1 MLRINTMTT
10 KTTIA
15 LADLVEKGADG
26 ELLRDMIQYVAQRM
40 MELDTE
46 GLCAAAYGERN
57 PERINSRNGYRERL
71 WQTRSGAVDLKIP
84 KLRKGSYFPGFLEP
98 RRAGEKALAAVIQ
111 EAYIQ
116 GVSTRS
122 VDELVKAMGMSGI
135 SKSQVSRLC
144 ADIDERVNA
153 FLNRPIEGDWPYL
166 WIDATYMKV
175 REAGRIVSVAVIIAV
190 GVNTDG
196 VREVLGMAVGP
207 SEAEP
212 FWTSFLRSLTRRGLR
227 GVKLVIADSHEG
239 LKAAAAKVLKATWQ
253 RCKVHFLRNALAHAG
268 KGQRQMVLAM
278 INTVFAQENL
288 DAAIAQWRVV
298 ADQLRDKF
306 PRLAAML
313 DRSEA
318 DVLAFMSF
326 PKAHHKQIHSTNPLE
341 RLNAE
346 IKRRTDVVGIFPNE
360 AAITRLVG
368 ALLLEQSDEWSLQ
381 RRYMQ
386 LEGLQ
391 TLADNQTAR
400 LSAVVN

>member
-1 MLRINTMTT
+1 MTTT
-10 KTTIA
+10 KTNIA
-15 LADLVEKGADG
+15 LAELAEKGADAD
-26 ELLRDMIQYVAQRM
+26 LLKQMIQYVAQRM
-40 MELDTE
+40 MEMDAE
-46 GLCAAAYGERN
+46 SLCAAAYGERS
-57 PERINSRNGYRERL
+57 PERLNSRNGYRERL
-71 WQTRSGAVDLKIP
+71 WETRAGSVDLKIP

-98 RRAGEKALAAVIQ
+98 RRTAEKALAAVIQ
-111 EAYIQ
+111 EAYVQ

-144 ADIDERVNA
+144 TEIDERVNA
-153 FLNRPIEGDWPYL
+153 FLTRPIEGDWPYL
-166 WIDATYMKV
+166 WIDATYLKV

-190 GVNTDG
+190 AVNTDG
-196 VREVLGMAVGP
+196 VREVLGMAIGP

-227 GVKLVIADSHEG
+227 GVKLVISDAHEG

-253 RCKVHFLRNALAHAG
+253 RCRVHFLRNALAHAG
-268 KGQRQMVLAM
+268 KGQRQVVLAL
-278 INTVFAQENL
+278 INTVFAQETQE
-288 DAAIAQWRVV
+288 AAITQWRTV
-298 ADQLRDKF
+298 ADQLRTKF
-306 PRLAAML
+306 PKLAALM
-313 DRSEA
+313 DDAEN

-326 PKAHHKQIHSTNPLE
+326 PKAHRTQIHSTNPLE

-368 ALLLEQSDEWSLQ
+368 ALLLEQNDEWQLQ

-391 TLADNQTAR
+391 LLADNQTAR
-400 LSAVVN
+400 LSAVAN

>member
-1 MLRINTMTT
+1 MTT

-15 LADLVEKGADG
+15 LADLVEKGADSD
-26 ELLRDMIQYVAQRM
+26 LLRDMIQYVAQRL

-57 PERINSRNGYRERL
+57 EERINSRNGYRDRL
-71 WQTRSGAVDLKIP
+71 WQTRAGAVDLKIP

-144 ADIDERVNA
+144 AEIDERVNA

-190 GVNTDG
+190 AVNTDG

-212 FWTSFLRSLTRRGLR
+212 FWTNFLRSLTRRGLR

-278 INTVFAQENL
+278 INTVFAQETL

-298 ADQLRDKF
+298 ADQLRSKF
-306 PRLAAML
+306 PKLAAML
-313 DRSEA
+313 DKSEA
-318 DVLAFMSF
+318 DVLAYMSF
-326 PKAHHKQIHSTNPLE
+326 PKAHRTQIHSTNPLE

-346 IKRRTDVVGIFPNE
+346 IKRRTDVVGIFPND

-391 TLADNQTAR
+391 ALADNQPAR